1 MREVRFLN
9 SCVKHSSKVQMHCL
23 NNSASKISKLCPPCR
38 NDGGSFSIVWW
49 SSHCM
54 CFLNKG
60 HWKFVKFQN
69 HTWFRNP
76 DREEQFCRVL
86 DNCELEH
93 FVLDSTKANEFL
105 KS

>member
-1 MREVRFLN
+1 
-9 SCVKHSSKVQMHCL
+9 
-23 NNSASKISKLCPPCR
+23 
-38 NDGGSFSIVWW
+38 
-49 SSHCM
+49 M

-69 HTWFRNP
+69 HAWFRNP

-86 DNCELEH
+86 DNCELEY
-93 FVLDSTKANEFL
+93 FALDSTKANEFL